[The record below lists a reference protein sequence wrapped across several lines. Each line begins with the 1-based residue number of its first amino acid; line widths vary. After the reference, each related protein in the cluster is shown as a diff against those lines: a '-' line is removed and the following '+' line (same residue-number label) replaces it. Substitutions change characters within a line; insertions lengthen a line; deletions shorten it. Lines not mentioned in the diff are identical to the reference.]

1 VILINLL
8 PHREAARQRRKIAFF
23 VLLGFSA
30 ACGLLVSVLWFV
42 VIGQMTG
49 AQVQRNTFLE
59 ERSAELDLQIR
70 DVANLKEEIDAL
82 RARQKAVEDLQLDRN
97 LPVHVLNELV
107 RQSPDGVLLTSV
119 RQDGARLLVTGQAQS
134 NDRVTEFLR
143 NTDRHSNWLSKPD
156 LVEIRAANIL
166 IGRDQR
172 RVYDFQIRLDVKR
185 PQDNAAADAAGAAP
199 KSN

>member
-1 VILINLL
+1 MILINLL